1 MHCYS
6 YSKGCTCVK
15 PFFELWLM
23 VILPNDC
30 FREICLLIMK
40 YIYVICF
47 VSLAGCR
54 TSDQSASRLKQI
66 PSPLYQEAK
75 SQAGFAA
82 QVVLEL
88 PLHAAVD
95 KGDKI
100 AITKY
105 LAAGVAIDSKNQFG
119 ITPLHTATI
128 KGKSEI
134 VSMLLKHG
142 AKLDEVSYGKQT
154 ALHFAALNGNAL
166 IAELLVDN
174 GASVNSID
182 HENWTPLDCALLGG
196 KGITFTNIDGKKA
209 VAELLVS
216 NGGRKGNEI
225 SRGHD

>member
-1 MHCYS
+1 M
-6 YSKGCTCVK
+6 K

-142 AKLDEVSYGKQT
+142 AKPDEVSYGKQT

-166 IAELLVDN
+166 IAELLVNN

>member
-1 MHCYS
+1 ME
-6 YSKGCTCVK
+6 
-15 PFFELWLM
+15 PFFELCLM

-30 FREICLLIMK
+30 FREICLLVMK

>member
-15 PFFELWLM
+15 PFFELCLM

-30 FREICLLIMK
+30 FREICLLVMK

-47 VSLAGCR
+47 VSLVGCR

-82 QVVLEL
+82 QVVPEL

>member
-1 MHCYS
+1 M
-6 YSKGCTCVK
+6 K

-23 VILPNDC
+23 VILPNGC

-40 YIYVICF
+40 CIYAICF
-47 VSLAGCR
+47 VSLMGCR
-54 TSDQSASRLKQI
+54 TSDQSTNRLTQI
-66 PSPLYQEAK
+66 PSHFYQEAK
-75 SQAGFAA
+75 NQAGFAA
-82 QVVLEL
+82 QVVPEL

-100 AITKY
+100 AIKKH

-142 AKLDEVSYGKQT
+142 AKPDEVSYGKQT

-209 VAELLVS
+209 VAELLVR
-216 NGGRKGNEI
+216 NGGRKGGEI
-225 SRGHD
+225 SGGHD

>member
-1 MHCYS
+1 M
-6 YSKGCTCVK
+6 K

-105 LAAGVAIDSKNQFG
+105 LAAGVASDSKNQFG

-182 HENWTPLDCALLGG
+182 HENWTPLDSALLGG

>member
-1 MHCYS
+1 M
-6 YSKGCTCVK
+6 K

-23 VILPNDC
+23 VILPNGC
-30 FREICLLIMK
+30 FREICLRIMK
-40 YIYVICF
+40 YIYAICF
-47 VSLAGCR
+47 VSLIGWH
-54 TSDQSASRLKQI
+54 TSDQSANRLTQI
-66 PSPLYQEAK
+66 PAPFYQEAK
-75 SQAGFAA
+75 NQAGFSA
-82 QVVLEL
+82 QEVPEL

-100 AITKY
+100 ASKKHLT
-105 LAAGVAIDSKNQFG
+105 AGVAIDSKNQFG

-142 AKLDEVSYGKQT
+142 AKPDEVSYGKQT

-166 IAELLVDN
+166 IAELLVNN

-196 KGITFTNIDGKKA
+196 KGITFTNINGKKA
-209 VAELLVS
+209 VAELLLS
-216 NGGRKGNEI
+216 NGGQKGNEI
-225 SRGHD
+225 SKGHD

>member
-1 MHCYS
+1 M
-6 YSKGCTCVK
+6 K

-54 TSDQSASRLKQI
+54 TSEQSASRLKQI

>member
-1 MHCYS
+1 M
-6 YSKGCTCVK
+6 K

>member
-154 ALHFAALNGNAL
+154 ALHFAALNGNA
-166 IAELLVDN
+166 
-174 GASVNSID
+174 
-182 HENWTPLDCALLGG
+182 
-196 KGITFTNIDGKKA
+196 
-209 VAELLVS
+209 
-216 NGGRKGNEI
+216 
-225 SRGHD
+225 

>member
-1 MHCYS
+1 M
-6 YSKGCTCVK
+6 K

-23 VILPNDC
+23 VILPNGC
-30 FREICLLIMK
+30 FREICLRIMK
-40 YIYVICF
+40 YIYAICF
-47 VSLAGCR
+47 ISLIGCR
-54 TSDQSASRLKQI
+54 TSDQSANRLTQI
-66 PSPLYQEAK
+66 PSPFYQEAK
-75 SQAGFAA
+75 NQAGFSA
-82 QVVLEL
+82 QVVPEL

-100 AITKY
+100 AIKKH

-119 ITPLHTATI
+119 ITPLHTAAI

-142 AKLDEVSYGKQT
+142 AKPDEVSYGKQT

-196 KGITFTNIDGKKA
+196 KGITFTNIDGKKE
-209 VAELLVS
+209 VAELLLS
-216 NGGRKGNEI
+216 NGAQKGNEI

>member
-1 MHCYS
+1 M
-6 YSKGCTCVK
+6 K

-66 PSPLYQEAK
+66 PSHLYQEAK

>member
-1 MHCYS
+1 M
-6 YSKGCTCVK
+6 K

-47 VSLAGCR
+47 VSLVGCR

>member
-1 MHCYS
+1 M
-6 YSKGCTCVK
+6 K

-174 GASVNSID
+174 GASVISID

>member
-1 MHCYS
+1 
-6 YSKGCTCVK
+6 VK

-47 VSLAGCR
+47 VSLVGCR

>member
-1 MHCYS
+1 
-6 YSKGCTCVK
+6 VK

>member
-1 MHCYS
+1 M
-6 YSKGCTCVK
+6 K

-47 VSLAGCR
+47 VSLIGCR
-54 TSDQSASRLKQI
+54 SSDQSANRLKQI
-66 PSPLYQEAK
+66 PSPLYKEAK
-75 SQAGFAA
+75 DQAGFAA
-82 QVVLEL
+82 QIIPEF

-100 AITKY
+100 AIKKY

-216 NGGRKGNEI
+216 NGVRKGKEI

>member
-1 MHCYS
+1 M
-6 YSKGCTCVK
+6 K

-30 FREICLLIMK
+30 FREICLLVMK

-47 VSLAGCR
+47 VSLVGCR

-82 QVVLEL
+82 QVVPEL